1 MLTPLDYSIVK
12 FTTFADTSAVAQVRD
27 LAESVH
33 FEKGAV
39 IESRGKPTDHIYL
52 IDEGMVQLGV
62 KGVDGSQFN
71 LARLGPGH
79 TFGES
84 EIFLNLNVIHDATAE
99 SDVVVQKLSRANV
112 DHLMTSSLNFFK
124 ALMAVSCMRVQTM
137 LTYIGDTLGM
147 PLLARVAQQI
157 LSVSE
162 GVDNADLVH
171 LRQVD
176 LAHSLGV
183 SRVSIGSSRFY
194 PVGC

>member
-1 MLTPLDYSIVK
+1 MVNPLLFKYMLTPLDYSIVK

-112 DHLMTSSLNFFK
+112 DQLKTSSLSFSK
-124 ALMAVSCMRVQTM
+124 ALMAVSCIKVQTM

-147 PLLARVAQQI
+147 PLLARVAQQT

-162 GVDNADLVH
+162 GVDNTDLVH
-171 LRQVD
+171 L
-176 LAHSLGV
+176 
-183 SRVSIGSSRFY
+183 
-194 PVGC
+194 